1 MRNVY
6 VITYFLLYIVEVL
19 AAFVVFIILRHI
31 IGDKAA
37 LLVFGILCVV
47 ALPLAYVLLKRLL
60 NSEKGKPE
68 AMLHEAF
75 RNEVMT
81 NGFTQKA
88 LDMANQAMREH
99 TSGQK
104 MNIIYLKDFAMYAAD
119 YFNETEQYD
128 TARQYLEALDQ
139 NEIRS
144 KSISFIDRGISH
156 LLYLSVCMDT
166 YTELKD
172 EKKAQEILDEVHSRF
187 GNREEEMFKVLVDGI
202 DFDYHVM
209 REEYDKAQTIADRL
223 LTYTSD
229 FVQKLPARYY
239 INAGLC
245 VQLGKKEE
253 AEAFMQKA
261 WEVVKDQNAA
271 MVQTHRLAMKRFKL
285 EDSAQ
290 PTNESQLTDSAQPA
304 QNDTPQQ

>member
-19 AAFVVFIILRHI
+19 AAFVIFIILRHI
-31 IGDKAA
+31 VGDHTA
-37 LLVFGILCVV
+37 LIIFGILCVV

-60 NSEKGKPE
+60 NSEKGKPS

-88 LDMANQAMREH
+88 LDMANQAMREQ
-99 TSGQK
+99 TSGKK
-104 MNIIYLKDFAMYAAD
+104 MSIVYLKDFAMYSAD

-128 TARQYLEALDQ
+128 VARQYLEALDQ
-139 NEIRS
+139 KEVRS

-156 LLYLSVCMDT
+156 LLYLGVCMDT
-166 YTELKD
+166 YTGLKD
-172 EKKAQEILDEVHSRF
+172 EKKAQEIWDEVHSRF
-187 GNREEEMFKVLVDGI
+187 GNREEEMFRILLDGI
-202 DFDYHVM
+202 DFDYYMMH
-209 REEYDKAQTIADRL
+209 EEYDKAQTIADRI
-223 LTYTSD
+223 LTYSSD
-229 FVQKLPARYY
+229 FAKKLPAGYY

-245 VQLGKKEE
+245 TKLGKQEE
-253 AEAFMQKA
+253 AAAFMQQA

-271 MVQTHRLAMKRFKL
+271 MIQTYRLAMKRFKL
-285 EDSAQ
+285 
-290 PTNESQLTDSAQPA
+290 TDSAQPA
-304 QNDTPQQ
+304 NESQLADSAQPENE